1 MFENLTERMSA
12 ALRGLSGKARLT
24 EDNIAGALTEVR
36 NALIDGDVAFSVVDD
51 FVTRVKQK
59 SIGLAVSQALDP
71 GQQFIKLVQAELS
84 DLLGGGSASLD
95 LGSGTPSIILM
106 AGLQGVGKTTT
117 AAKLA
122 RFIKLEQKKRVSL
135 VSADVY
141 RPAAIDQLS
150 TLASEVEVDF
160 IQSDPSQAPLDI
172 VSQAVEQAK
181 KNVSDVLIVDT
192 AGRLSV
198 DDEMMD
204 EIRSL
209 QNAIQPNETLF
220 VVDAMTGQDAAIS
233 AQAFSAVLDLTGV
246 ILTKADG
253 DSRGGAALSVK
264 AICGQ
269 PIKFLGVG
277 EKLDALELFH
287 PDRLASRILGMGDVL
302 SLIEQ
307 AEKKVDKAKAEKF
320 AQKLKKGNR
329 FDLEDF
335 KDQLDQMA
343 NMGGIESMLDKMP
356 GMGNLPAAAQASLDS
371 GLFNTMSVIID
382 SMTKQERQ
390 FPDLIS
396 GSRKQRIAKGSGK
409 QIQDVNR
416 LMKQFKQA
424 QKMMKKVS
432 KKGGMQR
439 MMRGLG
445 GLQSPPFQKR

>member
-269 PIKFLGVG
+269 PIKFLGLG

-356 GMGNLPAAAQASLDS
+356 GMGKLPSAAQASLDS